1 MASER
6 RAMGVISSLG
16 DAAGEPRIDERT
28 CTLCGACAEIC
39 PTGVLSEGGGAI
51 RVDNSVHF
59 GCIACGHCMMVC
71 PSDSIVVTGRRLS
84 PGDAVPLP
92 PTDKRATAE
101 QLEALLV
108 SRRSVRRFAEGDVPR
123 GLIERV
129 IAAAAT
135 APMGIPPWEVGIT
148 VFHGRDRVRHLAE
161 DTARG
166 YQAMLKFMD
175 NRLARPLLSLLMK
188 RAARAQLR
196 TFILPLG
203 RAIVEEWRAGRD
215 AVFYGAP
222 AALLFHSSP
231 YADVADAVIACTYAM
246 VAAESLGLGTCMIGC
261 AAPIL
266 ARRKDLLKK
275 HGIPEGHK
283 PAIVLILGYPATKFL
298 KAVRR
303 PFLMVRGLDG
313 R

>member
-1 MASER
+1 MA
-6 RAMGVISSLG
+6 VISSLG
-16 DAAGEPRIDERT
+16 DAPGEPRVDERT
-28 CTLCGACAEIC
+28 CTLCGACAAIC

-59 GCIACGHCMMVC
+59 GCIACGHCMMLC
-71 PSDSIVVTGRRLS
+71 PSESIVVTGRRLS
-84 PGDAVPLP
+84 PGDTLPLP
-92 PTDKRATAE
+92 PPEHRATPE
-101 QLEALLV
+101 QLEALLL
-108 SRRSVRRFAEGDVPR
+108 SRRSVRRFAEGEVPR
-123 GLIERV
+123 PLIGRV

-135 APMGIPPWEVGIT
+135 APMGVPPWEVGIT
-148 VFHGRDRVRHLAE
+148 VFHGRDRVRQLAE

-166 YQAMLKFMD
+166 YQAMLTLMD
-175 NRLARPLLSLLMK
+175 NRLARAMSSLFMK

-203 RAIVEEWRAGRD
+203 RTIVEEWRAGRD

-246 VAAESLGLGTCMIGC
+246 VAAEALGLGTCMIGC
-261 AAPIL
+261 APPIL

-303 PFLMVRGLDG
+303 PFLMVQGLDG
-313 R
+313 C